1 MRKRLIGFAVLAA
14 VLGTGSLPGYC
25 QTQFTRDSLTVSAS
39 SPADSSKKKPLGQSP
54 KAALL
59 RSILFPGLGQWYN
72 GKKLKALLVFSAE
85 TGLIINAV
93 YWNQKTQSAPN
104 AYDRAYFTDNRN
116 LSNWWL
122 LFTIFMSATDAYVDA
137 QLSNFN
143 VSPNLSLTPNSDGLI
158 GLSLKIRR

>member
-1 MRKRLIGFAVLAA
+1 MRKRLMGFAVLAA

-25 QTQFTRDSLTVSAS
+25 QTQFTRDSLTVSAL
-39 SPADSSKKKPLGQSP
+39 SPADSSKKKPLAQSP
-54 KAALL
+54 RAALL

-72 GKKLKALLVFSAE
+72 GKKLKAMLVFSVE
-85 TGLIINAV
+85 TGLIVNAV
-93 YWNQKTQSAPN
+93 YWNQKTQSAQN
-104 AYDRAYFTDNRN
+104 AYDRAYFADNRN

-143 VSPNLSLTPNSDGLI
+143 VSPNLSLTPASDGLI